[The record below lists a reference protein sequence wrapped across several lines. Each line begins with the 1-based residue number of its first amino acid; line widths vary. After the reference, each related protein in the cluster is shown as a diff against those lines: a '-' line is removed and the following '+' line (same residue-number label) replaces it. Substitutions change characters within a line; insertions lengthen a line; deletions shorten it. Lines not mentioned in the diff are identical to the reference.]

1 MKNHD
6 PPIPLAK
13 VDATADSELASKS
26 EVSGYPTLKIFRNG
40 KATEYKGGRDEY
52 GNGEKFIHLFYV
64 SCTCTILLYMYI
76 KVFMKQNVLL

>member
-13 VDATADSELASKS
+13 VDATADSELASKF

-52 GNGEKFIHLFYV
+52 GNEKSLFIYFIVFY
-64 SCTCTILLYMYI
+64 SIALYFRMRGPQ
-76 KVFMKQNVLL
+76 VH

>member
-13 VDATADSELASKS
+13 VDATADSELASKF

-52 GNGEKFIHLFYV
+52 GNEKSLFIYFMYLAHAQYF
-64 SCTCTILLYMYI
+64 CTCILKCL
-76 KVFMKQNVLL
+76 